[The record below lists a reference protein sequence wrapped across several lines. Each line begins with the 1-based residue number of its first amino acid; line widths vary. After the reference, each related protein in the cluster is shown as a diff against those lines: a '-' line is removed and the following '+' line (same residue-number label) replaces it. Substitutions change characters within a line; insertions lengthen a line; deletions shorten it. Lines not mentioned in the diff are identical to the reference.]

1 MKKAKQDARYI
12 GKLQSYW
19 RKKWRKRKPKKVIKK
34 QETLRPPLLIIAEA
48 IIRVLFEYYNTLL
61 TYYSIMII
69 MHAIC
74 LAMGNRT
81 FFYTTRFKLNSCPLA
96 HC

>member
-48 IIRVLFEYYNTLL
+48 IIRSL
-61 TYYSIMII
+61 
-69 MHAIC
+69 
-74 LAMGNRT
+74 
-81 FFYTTRFKLNSCPLA
+81 
-96 HC
+96 